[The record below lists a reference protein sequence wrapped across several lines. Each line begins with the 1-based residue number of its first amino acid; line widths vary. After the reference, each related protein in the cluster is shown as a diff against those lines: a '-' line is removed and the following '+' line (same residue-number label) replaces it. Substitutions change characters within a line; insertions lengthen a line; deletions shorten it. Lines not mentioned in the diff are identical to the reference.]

1 MASETRPRGALT
13 GRIRLAGAERGS
25 ATESAIVFPVALIA
39 IFTVIQFGLAFH
51 AQHVALAVAQEGA
64 RAARLY
70 QATDADGMSRANQVL
85 AALNGGGI
93 LANPQVSIS
102 RSAGNDSVRVVVS
115 GKVLS
120 LVPGLNLAIRP
131 QVVQGP
137 VERFRPGQGG

>member
-1 MASETRPRGALT
+1 MASETGPRGALAR
-13 GRIRLAGAERGS
+13 RIRLAGAERGS

-70 QATDADGMSRANQVL
+70 QATDADGMARANQTL

-93 LANPQVSIS
+93 LANPRISIT
-102 RSAGNDSVRVVVS
+102 RSGNESVRVAVS
-115 GKVLS
+115 GNVLS
-120 LVPGLNLAIRP
+120 LVPGLNLPVRP

-137 VERFRPGQGG
+137 VERFRAGQGG